1 MAAKT
6 KIDAKEIKEIFDTL
20 QEGEHIPVNPV
31 VVYYPETDEITL
43 ESDLYD
49 YTDDMIRC
57 EEEHFCDYLYECNG
71 VLDNDNEIGHMI
83 NILFAREG

>member
-1 MAAKT
+1 MSTKT

-20 QEGEHIPVNPV
+20 QEREHIPVNPV
-31 VVYYPETDEITL
+31 VVYYPETKEIAL

-57 EEEHFCDYLYECNG
+57 DEDQFCDYLFECNG
-71 VLDNDNEIGHMI
+71 KLDNDCEVRELVNV
-83 NILFAREG
+83 LFM